1 MSQFDTA
8 DAGQSQAEEGPQLV
22 GPEQRTLVER
32 ALGLV
37 PLPYGWAALIVALL
51 LGPPGSLL
59 VAYLETRDL
68 QTSLE
73 SFFHGYMPEFYWQ
86 QILSVVL
93 WSLFYAILFWVI
105 WYARHSVLRATNS
118 LAPLLSEP
126 REYRAAFRGLSRTGP
141 AVLIGLVLYA
151 LFFMDYR
158 LRIIEAPGP
167 VSSVY
172 EALSGPPLYLMSGTA
187 IWVYMRTLGGL
198 HQLGRGDLKLTP
210 FYEDKTM
217 GLRPLAALSL
227 SLSAAFFSLLFIM
240 VLMLLLGP
248 VRTEYVIT
256 VSSLLIVGIA
266 LFFLPLMGAHRRM
279 KHEKQA
285 LRAALRKRWAPL
297 VEAHV
302 PPTGAG
308 ALADGEGSA
317 GSPGSHPPVEEQV
330 NMALVLEALER
341 QAAAVQTWP
350 FDIAILG
357 KLGVMVGSI
366 LLSLLTQLAARL
378 LGW

>member
-141 AVLIGLVLYA
+141 AVLIGRFSMRSFSWTTA
-151 LFFMDYR
+151 C
-158 LRIIEAPGP
+158 G
-167 VSSVY
+167 SS
-172 EALSGPPLYLMSGTA
+172 
-187 IWVYMRTLGGL
+187 
-198 HQLGRGDLKLTP
+198 
-210 FYEDKTM
+210 
-217 GLRPLAALSL
+217 RP
-227 SLSAAFFSLLFIM
+227 
-240 VLMLLLGP
+240 
-248 VRTEYVIT
+248 RD
-256 VSSLLIVGIA
+256 
-266 LFFLPLMGAHRRM
+266 R
-279 KHEKQA
+279 
-285 LRAALRKRWAPL
+285 
-297 VEAHV
+297 
-302 PPTGAG
+302 
-308 ALADGEGSA
+308 
-317 GSPGSHPPVEEQV
+317 
-330 NMALVLEALER
+330 
-341 QAAAVQTWP
+341 
-350 FDIAILG
+350 
-357 KLGVMVGSI
+357 
-366 LLSLLTQLAARL
+366 
-378 LGW
+378 